1 MALFAC
7 ATLGFV
13 MAEFRYVMI
22 CSANVLATF
31 TAALL
36 VDVAIWAWLNTP
48 SASNTQSP
56 VDRFHGPFVDKYWW
70 EENYDGYYGFEN
82 YDD

>member
-13 MAEFRYVMI
+13 MAEFWYVMR
-22 CSANVLATF
+22 CSAGVLATF

-36 VDVAIWAWLNTP
+36 VDVAICAWLNTP

-70 EENYDGYYGFEN
+70 EENYDGYYGSVN

>member
-13 MAEFRYVMI
+13 MAEFWYVMR
-22 CSANVLATF
+22 CSAGVLATF
-31 TAALL
+31 AAALL
-36 VDVAIWAWLNTP
+36 VDVTICACYNTP

-56 VDRFHGPFVDKYWW
+56 VDRFHGLFVDKYWW
-70 EENYDGYYGFEN
+70 EENFDGYYGSEN